1 MKSFMGNPC
10 MHGYCM
16 STECEKCCY
25 YTPTCFGVKVPKWL
39 GNALFRLE
47 ECLMKIR
54 QRRLN

>member
-1 MKSFMGNPC
+1 MKPFMGNPC

-47 ECLMKIR
+47 ECLMRIK
-54 QRRLN
+54 

>member
-47 ECLMKIR
+47 ECLMRIR